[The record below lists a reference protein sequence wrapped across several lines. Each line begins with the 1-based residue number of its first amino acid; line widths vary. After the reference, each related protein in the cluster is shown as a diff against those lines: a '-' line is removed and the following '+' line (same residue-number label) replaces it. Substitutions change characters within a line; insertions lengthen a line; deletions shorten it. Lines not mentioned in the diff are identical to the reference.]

1 MQLEVTVYLRCNVVG
16 CSAHGFALVC
26 SRARLKWEKRMRRKL
41 RELVADQKVF
51 GRLPKGA
58 LDGFIKWDGEKK
70 PHLPWYPA
78 AWINKPC

>member
-1 MQLEVTVYLRCNVVG
+1 
-16 CSAHGFALVC
+16 
-26 SRARLKWEKRMRRKL
+26 MRRKL